1 MRLLVF
7 ALFLTFGLNCGALA
21 QGTREVAFS
30 TVIAGQ
36 LTAFEQ
42 RDLVSAFSYAAP
54 TIQNM
59 FGAPVRFGAMVASG
73 YPMIWNADYS
83 EMLDVIERNGEIWQK
98 VMITA
103 KDAGIHLLAYRMIE
117 TDQGWKIAAVQI
129 IKALGIGT

>member
-1 MRLLVF
+1 
-7 ALFLTFGLNCGALA
+7 
-21 QGTREVAFS
+21 
-30 TVIAGQ
+30 
-36 LTAFEQ
+36 
-42 RDLVSAFSYAAP
+42 
-54 TIQNM
+54 
-59 FGAPVRFGAMVASG
+59 MVASG

-83 EMLDVIERNGEIWQK
+83 EMLDVIERNGEIWQE